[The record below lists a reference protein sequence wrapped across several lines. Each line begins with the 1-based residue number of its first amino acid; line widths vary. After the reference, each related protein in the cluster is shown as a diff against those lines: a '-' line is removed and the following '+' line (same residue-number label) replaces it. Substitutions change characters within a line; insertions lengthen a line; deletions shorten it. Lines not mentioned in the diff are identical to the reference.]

1 MNAPLDTALLHTFV
15 TVADA
20 RSFTGAGRRLHLSQ
34 SAVSAQVA
42 RLEEQAGCTL
52 LMRNTRTV
60 SLTDQGL
67 LLLGYARAMLNLSAE
82 ARACL
87 GGAGAPGRLRVGAS
101 DEFACG
107 WLPDILRRFGARH
120 RGLALEL
127 AVDVPGNLVQAFDA
141 GRFDLVVGSR
151 CERGERGIRLGAEPL
166 VWAFARHEPLPD
178 GALPL
183 ACIPEPCPFR
193 EAALTAL
200 ARAEV
205 ASRIACVSPSMAG
218 VKAAARAGFAVTPLP
233 RSAIDDG
240 LRELTAADGLP
251 PLPSVEYVL
260 MHDAGGALVREL
272 AQTIRD
278 EFEMRPLGSAVAAH
292 ARGAA

>member
-1 MNAPLDTALLHTFV
+1 MSGPLDTALLHTFV
-15 TVADA
+15 AVADA

-42 RLEEQAGCTL
+42 RLEEQTGCAL

-60 SLTDQGL
+60 SLTEQGT
-67 LLLGYARAMLNLSAE
+67 LLLGYARAMLNLSDE

-87 GGAGAPGRLRVGAS
+87 GGPGVDAAGPLRIGAS
-101 DEFACG
+101 DDFACG
-107 WLPDILRRFGARH
+107 WLPDILRRFDARH

-127 AVDVPGNLVQAFDA
+127 VVDVPGNLVDAFDA
-141 GRFDLVVGSR
+141 GRFDLVIGSR
-151 CERGERGIRLGAEPL
+151 CEHDDRGLSLGGEPL
-166 VWAFARHEPLPD
+166 AWAFARHEPVPD

-193 EAALTAL
+193 AAALTAL

-205 ASRIACVSPSMAG
+205 ASRIACVSPSVAG
-218 VKAAARAGFAVTPLP
+218 VKAAARAGLAVTPLP

-240 LRELTAADGLP
+240 LRELTPADGLP
-251 PLPSVEYVL
+251 PLPPIEYVL
-260 MHDAGGALVREL
+260 MHDAGAAAVREL
-272 AQTIRD
+272 AQAIRD
-278 EFEMRPLGSAVAAH
+278 AFDLRPLG
-292 ARGAA
+292 G